1 MRAAAAAL
9 VDDPQYR
16 QKLLQ
21 DMRKRRVSPPVE
33 QMLWFYAKGRPVER
47 HEIATP
53 GDFSRLS
60 DEELMVQ
67 LEATVK
73 SLRSGGSLSD

>member
-1 MRAAAAAL
+1 
-9 VDDPQYR
+9 
-16 QKLLQ
+16 
-21 DMRKRRVSPPVE
+21 MRKRRLLPAVE
-33 QMLWFYAKGRPVER
+33 TMLWFYAKGKPVER

-60 DEELMVQ
+60 DEELLAQ
-67 LEATVK
+67 LEATVM

>member
-1 MRAAAAAL
+1 VVLR
-9 VDDPQYR
+9 
-16 QKLLQ
+16 
-21 DMRKRRVSPPVE
+21 E
-33 QMLWFYAKGRPVER
+33 GRPVER